1 MSNRP
6 SESEL
11 ASQKSE
17 KISRV
22 GINRI
27 TSEDA
32 FQSAMEVSR
41 NFPFSESSMFDA
53 SSVFADR
60 VPKTYDTAGLKF
72 LVEFLSETIAMFNI
86 TVFRPR
92 DRDEPQYL
100 LLYTILSKLALL
112 SLGPGSLVI
121 LPAGTD
127 DPFADESAHL
137 DADLF
142 EEASSDEG
150 EQRWEDEWAEEYRK
164 SAPYGRACHVSFC
177 ACDGI
182 LQVVRSLLSSVHPPE
197 MRASRNVDLETAME
211 KGYKVVM
218 LVEPVKHIIF
228 GYDIWQ
234 PMATAIELAILN
246 GKKDP
251 VTVLLTDGKEWYFA
265 SVQLVGE
272 ISKQGLPR
280 PTRNEFRACG
290 YRFRL
295 FACKSFLCD
304 LMYSFIKRESPKATV
319 FAYLHDVLYPGVDIS
334 QVAAQAERGSDA
346 LKTLADEWVKACKV
360 DLDRSQKLKDM
371 EREMMAS
378 EQEAKDMEEEEQ
390 ALKRQLQQQQGQ

>member
-17 KISRV
+17 KIPRV

-32 FQSAMEVSR
+32 FQSVMEVSR
-41 NFPFSESSMFDA
+41 NFPFYESSMFDA

-60 VPKTYDTAGLKF
+60 VRKTYDTAGLKF
-72 LVEFLSETIAMFNI
+72 LVEFLSETIAMFDKI
-86 TVFRPR
+86 VLRPYA
-92 DRDEPQYL
+92 RDEPKYL
-100 LLYTILSKLALL
+100 LLYAILSKLALL
-112 SLGPGSLVI
+112 NSDPGSLVI

-137 DADLF
+137 AADLF
-142 EEASSDEG
+142 EETSSDEE
-150 EQRWEDEWAEEYRK
+150 EQRCEDEYRK
-164 SAPYGRACHVSFC
+164 SAPYGRPQ
-177 ACDGI
+177 
-182 LQVVRSLLSSVHPPE
+182 LVVLRAPPE
-197 MRASRNVDLETAME
+197 MRASRNVNLETAME
-211 KGYKVVM
+211 KGYKAVM
-218 LVEPVKHIIF
+218 LVEQVNCLFF

-234 PMATAIELAILN
+234 PMATAIELAIQN
-246 GKKDP
+246 GKQDP
-251 VTVLLTDGKEWYFA
+251 VTVLLANVTREWYFA

-272 ISKQGLPR
+272 ISEQGLPR
-280 PTRNEFRACG
+280 PTRNEFWACG

-295 FACKSFLCD
+295 FACKYFLCD
-304 LMYSFIKRESPKATV
+304 LLSPYTGGSPLPPV
-319 FAYLHDVLYPGVDIS
+319 FARIHNVLYPGVDIS
-334 QVAAQAERGSDA
+334 QVAARAERGSDA
-346 LKTLADEWVKACKV
+346 LKTLADEWVKACMV

-378 EQEAKDMEEEEQ
+378 EQEVKDMEEEEE
-390 ALKRQLQQQQGQ
+390 ALKRHQLQQQQQQGQ

>member
-11 ASQKSE
+11 ACQKSE

-22 GINRI
+22 GINRM

-32 FQSAMEVSR
+32 FRSAMEVSR
-41 NFPFSESSMFDA
+41 NFPFFESSMFDA

-60 VPKTYDTAGLKF
+60 VRKTYDTAGLKF
-72 LVEFLSETIAMFNI
+72 LVEFLSETIAMFDK
-86 TVFRPR
+86 TVFRPC
-92 DRDEPQYL
+92 DRDEPPYL

-112 SLGPGSLVI
+112 SLYPGSLVI

-142 EEASSDEG
+142 EETSSDEG
-150 EQRWEDEWAEEYRK
+150 EQEWAEEYRK
-164 SAPYGRACHVSFC
+164 SAPYGRPQ
-177 ACDGI
+177 
-182 LQVVRSLLSSVHPPE
+182 LVVLRAPPE
-197 MRASRNVDLETAME
+197 MRASRNVNLETAME
-211 KGYKVVM
+211 KGYKAVM
-218 LVEPVKHIIF
+218 LVEPVKLTLF
-228 GYDIWQ
+228 KYDIWQ
-234 PMATAIELAILN
+234 PMATAKELAILN

-251 VTVLLTDGKEWYFA
+251 VTVLLTNAEKWYFA

-272 ISKQGLPR
+272 ISEQGLPR

-295 FACKSFLCD
+295 FACKYFSCL
-304 LMYSFIKRESPKATV
+304 LLYPFIIGGSPKATV
-319 FAYLHDVLYPGVDIS
+319 FARIHNVLYPGVDIS
-334 QVAAQAERGSDA
+334 QVAAQVERGSDA
-346 LKTLADEWVKACKV
+346 LRTLADEWVKACMV

-378 EQEAKDMEEEEQ
+378 EQETKDMEEEEE
-390 ALKRQLQQQQGQ
+390 ALKRHQLQQQQQQGQ